1 MESYATD
8 PYYAE
13 KLIKLMDE
21 NHQVKEV
28 TGENEVKLSE
38 AAKFYNGQPHQI
50 KAWDILQAATDPTTL
65 EIFQHVYRGGSY
77 DALDAVTEFPL
88 GAPYFYQRNSNT
100 GHGER
105 MPV

>member
-1 MESYATD
+1 MSTQRLTETLLHKLQMESYATD

-50 KAWDILQAATDPTTL
+50 K
-65 EIFQHVYRGGSY
+65 
-77 DALDAVTEFPL
+77 
-88 GAPYFYQRNSNT
+88 N
-100 GHGER
+100 
-105 MPV
+105 